1 MLQERD
7 TLAVNEL
14 YRISMDDTVQSVQHF
29 CQSAWLG
36 YLMARHNNA
45 DYLFH
50 LDLFAPVCI
59 AYKLDKGND
68 IIFVV
73 LSNQDM
79 LFDLSWQV
87 NCGWALQLQVD
98 TTFKICDRDLNKL
111 TLSQN
116 SLGAHYHPLSVNI
129 IQGNAE
135 PAIIYHNAWNAVRKA
150 AHAILSD
157 LNSCPMAGRELCT
170 TIEKLKSE
178 KRMKAFL
185 KSKMGKE
192 LQWNVQNVMGDEHQ
206 GIIKWTS
213 DISVEHSPCFVH
225 KSSEIL

>member
-87 NCGWALQLQVD
+87 NCGWALQLH
-98 TTFKICDRDLNKL
+98 L
-111 TLSQN
+111 TQHS
-116 SLGAHYHPLSVNI
+116 
-129 IQGNAE
+129 
-135 PAIIYHNAWNAVRKA
+135 R
-150 AHAILSD
+150 
-157 LNSCPMAGRELCT
+157 
-170 TIEKLKSE
+170 SE
-178 KRMKAFL
+178 
-185 KSKMGKE
+185 
-192 LQWNVQNVMGDEHQ
+192 
-206 GIIKWTS
+206 T
-213 DISVEHSPCFVH
+213 
-225 KSSEIL
+225 EI